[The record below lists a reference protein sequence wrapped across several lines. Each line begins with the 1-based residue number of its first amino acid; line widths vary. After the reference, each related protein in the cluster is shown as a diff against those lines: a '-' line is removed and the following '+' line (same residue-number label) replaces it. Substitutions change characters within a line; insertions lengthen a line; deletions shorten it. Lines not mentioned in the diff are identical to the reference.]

1 MRAFFHHPAF
11 RHYTWHHFTWHHF
24 TWHHFRWHHCMF
36 GDLVSPC
43 FLARGGFD
51 GASVLGLVF
60 LVAIFIL
67 CLALMRPE
75 GKDK

>member
-1 MRAFFHHPAF
+1 
-11 RHYTWHHFTWHHF
+11 
-24 TWHHFRWHHCMF
+24 MF